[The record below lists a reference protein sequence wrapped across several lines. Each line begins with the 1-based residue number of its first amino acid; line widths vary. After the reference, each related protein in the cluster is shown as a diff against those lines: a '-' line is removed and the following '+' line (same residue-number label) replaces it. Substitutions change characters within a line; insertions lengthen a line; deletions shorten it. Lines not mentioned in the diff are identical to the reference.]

1 MYIFQEEKDMDCV
14 EKWGVFELSFLGKC
28 DGNPYI
34 DYSIKAEFSNKNEQ
48 IITDGFYDGD
58 GIYRVRFMPSFTGE
72 YSYRVWGNCLDGEK
86 KGSFFVT
93 PVKEESNN
101 HGPVKVIHEHYLAYA
116 DNMPYNSIGTTC
128 YAWVHQP
135 DELCSITLDT
145 LQNSSFNKIRFCI
158 FPKFYKY
165 KEKEPVTYP
174 YIRGKSVGQD
184 EKYTKKELEVPF
196 YTESHIED
204 IRDFDC
210 TFFNTEHFK
219 RLDYYI
225 GKLMELGIEADL
237 ILMHPYDKWGFST
250 MNRECDELY
259 LKYVTARYAAFRNVW
274 WSMANE
280 YDLTCKDDDR
290 WNEYGRLVTSHDP
303 YHHMCS
309 IHNCIRYFD
318 YSKEWITHCS
328 MQRTDL
334 YCHAELTDKYVKQY
348 NKPVIWDE
356 IAYEGNI
363 DAGWG
368 NISGQEL
375 VRRFWE
381 ASLRGGYAGHG
392 ETYVHPDDIL
402 WWSHGGKL
410 HGESE
415 PRLSFLKK
423 ILDETPGGYL
433 KRGQGIFDEVVG
445 IPYDEENEATW
456 TTVRYCSYEI
466 HYYGFGRPSFRDYN
480 LPDDEEYR
488 IEVIDTWNMTVT
500 DTGIHHG
507 FTRISL
513 PQKEY
518 VAVRLVRM

>member
-165 KEKEPVTYP
+165 NEKEPVTYP

-184 EKYTKKELEVPF
+184 KKYTKKELEVPF

-225 GKLMELGIEADL
+225 GKLMEAW
-237 ILMHPYDKWGFST
+237 HRSRPYS
-250 MNRECDELY
+250 
-259 LKYVTARYAAFRNVW
+259 YA
-274 WSMANE
+274 
-280 YDLTCKDDDR
+280 
-290 WNEYGRLVTSHDP
+290 
-303 YHHMCS
+303 
-309 IHNCIRYFD
+309 
-318 YSKEWITHCS
+318 
-328 MQRTDL
+328 
-334 YCHAELTDKYVKQY
+334 
-348 NKPVIWDE
+348 PV
-356 IAYEGNI
+356 
-363 DAGWG
+363 
-368 NISGQEL
+368 
-375 VRRFWE
+375 
-381 ASLRGGYAGHG
+381 
-392 ETYVHPDDIL
+392 
-402 WWSHGGKL
+402 
-410 HGESE
+410 
-415 PRLSFLKK
+415 
-423 ILDETPGGYL
+423 
-433 KRGQGIFDEVVG
+433 
-445 IPYDEENEATW
+445 
-456 TTVRYCSYEI
+456 
-466 HYYGFGRPSFRDYN
+466 
-480 LPDDEEYR
+480 
-488 IEVIDTWNMTVT
+488 
-500 DTGIHHG
+500 
-507 FTRISL
+507 
-513 PQKEY
+513 
-518 VAVRLVRM
+518 